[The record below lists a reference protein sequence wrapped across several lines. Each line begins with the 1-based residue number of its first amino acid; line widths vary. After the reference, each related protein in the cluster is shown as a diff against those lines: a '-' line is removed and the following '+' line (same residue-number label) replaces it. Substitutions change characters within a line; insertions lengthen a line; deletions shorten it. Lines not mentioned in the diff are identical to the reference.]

1 MSIQTVL
8 CIGCINIQ
16 AAEFKRIFLTI
27 LYGKKL
33 TKFHMHENLFI
44 CVDIMTMNFTKNI
57 LFIPFK
63 LFIW

>member
-1 MSIQTVL
+1 M
-8 CIGCINIQ
+8 Q
-16 AAEFKRIFLTI
+16 ATESKRIFLTI
-27 LYGKKL
+27 LYSKKL